1 MPFATINGYKIHYHD
16 CGDPA
21 AFPVVL
27 IHGLMNSM
35 HVWEALTRQLAA
47 HYRVIRLDLL
57 GHGESEKPA
66 RPDLSIPVQGRIVT
80 GLLTHLGIERAAIVG
95 HSMGGQTALWIGAHH
110 PERVTRLAALTPFVD
125 RFFTPI
131 TTWNTTLVII
141 GSTIQPLGR
150 LLVPLGRRPGLVRR
164 LLLENTLY
172 HRCPPEQV
180 ILEVF
185 DEQFRDDNNACKI
198 GAIRGLYGYRALDD
212 AHKITAPLLI
222 VGVEHD
228 RVVPNAHARRLA
240 ALRPDAQ
247 FTVIPKCGHMLQYD
261 APDELYSMMSAF
273 LAGQP
278 IALHG
283 LNGHHKARHAIHGE
297 HVWTSGGGSH
307 S

>member
-1 MPFATINGYKIHYHD
+1 MPFATIHGYNIHYHD

-21 AFPVVL
+21 AAPVVL

-35 HVWEALTRQLAA
+35 HVWNTLTQQLAT

-66 RPDLSIPVQGRIVT
+66 NPDLSIPVQGRIVT
-80 GLLTHLGIERAAIVG
+80 GVLTHLGIERAAVVG
-95 HSMGGQTALWIGAHH
+95 HSMGGQTALWIGANQ
-110 PERVTRLAALTPFVD
+110 PERVTRLAVLTPFAD

-131 TTWNTTLVII
+131 TTWNTTLVMI
-141 GSTIQPLGR
+141 GATIRPLGR
-150 LLVPLGRRPGLVRR
+150 LMVPLGRRPGLVRR
-164 LLLENTLY
+164 LLVEGTLY
-172 HRCPPEQV
+172 YRPQPDS
-180 ILEVF
+180 IFREVF

-212 AHKITAPLLI
+212 VHKITAPLLI

-228 RVVPNAHARRLA
+228 RVVPNAHAQRLA
-240 ALRPDAQ
+240 ARRPDAQ
-247 FTVIPKCGHMLQYD
+247 FTVIPNCGHMLQYD
-261 APDELYSMMSAF
+261 APNELYSTLSAF
-273 LAGQP
+273 LVGQP
-278 IALHG
+278 VALYS
-283 LNGHHKARHAIHGE
+283 LNGHHEARYARHGE